1 MSIQPLIDDA
11 PTLNG
16 ASTPPAVRELARRLL
31 ENGTSPGLARRVL
44 ARVESRKLRAEVMHP
59 LDIAAAEIGNAFPRV
74 VLRARRDEPI
84 ALALIGAPGV
94 GRSAVVRKLAL
105 RLRGQERAV
114 AVLALQQAGSTKPEW
129 LANWLEEIGVRA
141 RVVTTGT
148 ELPARTLRG
157 SQVVIVDGSGDLSRD
172 AQVFGALAGGIGV
185 HLAWRRMGVLA
196 ADTDAERMRD
206 EARAVR
212 EMGAD
217 CAVITRFDMATAPA
231 TALEIAVESGLAV
244 AFVCNGTRDEH
255 HLHRLGPE
263 LAADVFLTGR
273 IA

>member
-1 MSIQPLIDDA
+1 MSMQPLIDEVPA
-11 PTLNG
+11 LNG
-16 ASTPPAVRELARRLL
+16 AITPPAVRELARRLL

-44 ARVESRKLRAEVMHP
+44 ARVESRKLRAEFTHP

-74 VLRARRDEPI
+74 VLRARRDEAI
-84 ALALIGAPGV
+84 ALALVGAPGV
-94 GRSAVVRKLAL
+94 GRSAVARKLAL

-114 AVLALQQAGSTKPEW
+114 AVLALEQPGSTKPEW

-141 RVVTTGT
+141 RVVTTGN

-157 SQVVIVDGSGDLSRD
+157 SQIVIVDGSGNLARD
-172 AQVFGALAGGIGV
+172 AQVLGTLERGIGT
-185 HLAWRRMGVLA
+185 HLAWRRVGVLA
-196 ADTDAERMRD
+196 ADADAERMRD
-206 EARAVR
+206 EARALR
-212 EMGAD
+212 DLGAD
-217 CAVITRFDMATAPA
+217 CAVITRFDLAAAPA
-231 TALEIAVESGLAV
+231 TALEIAAESGLAV

-263 LAADVFLTGR
+263 LAADVFLTGK